1 MITIGVAKRQEPGP
15 GSVETHPGDVAL
27 RIMATTDLHAHLVPY
42 DYFNDRPVDSYGLTR
57 TAALIGQA
65 RTEVSQS
72 LLFDNGDFLQGSA
85 IGDYLARGRTSL
97 PHSMITAFGQL
108 GYDAGTLGNHEFNYG
123 LPFLSRILA
132 EAKHPVVSANVVL
145 KRGKD
150 ATLDQ
155 HFVPP
160 FALLTRMV
168 TDGNGTEHALKIGVI
183 GFTPPQILIW
193 DRQHLEGRLHVRSMQ
208 DAARA
213 WVPRLR
219 RAGADIVVAL
229 AHTGISASSGSVGA
243 AENCAVDLAA
253 INGIDVIVAGHS
265 HLTFPG
271 PDHSCGDGI
280 DSAGGRLS
288 GKPAVLPGHSGS
300 HLGII
305 DLALRRNALG
315 RWSVAGSQSHLRAV
329 TDLDP
334 RRSGGLTSEKVR
346 QLESAAVNVHRATR
360 RWIRREIGYSS
371 YRMQSY
377 FSLVA
382 DSMTLGLLAAA
393 QSDYVKT
400 ALQGTDLAA
409 LPLLSAVAPI
419 KAGGW
424 GGPANYVDIPAGPL
438 AFRHAADLC
447 PFPNTV
453 AALRITAAVLADWLE
468 RSASIY
474 RHVPVGARDCPL
486 LNDAFPSFHHDR
498 IYGVTYEI
506 DLSVRPRY
514 APDGAILNRAARRIR
529 NLAYQGR
536 LVQPEHSFVLATN
549 SFRSGGAGYYVHGDK
564 ALVVLETRLLSRD
577 MLARYILQSGVAAAL
592 GAQSWRFASVGQ
604 ETSVTFDSA
613 PLASD
618 CLNDPLTPPLT
629 PLAMTPQGFFRFRMH
644 L

>member
-1 MITIGVAKRQEPGP
+1 MAKGQEPILGGFAARP
-15 GSVETHPGDVAL
+15 EDVAL
-27 RIMATTDLHAHLVPY
+27 RIMATTDLHAYLVPY

-65 RTEVSQS
+65 RTEVAQS

-85 IGDYLARGRTSL
+85 IGDYLARGRTHL
-97 PHSMITAFGQL
+97 PHSMIAAFGQL

-123 LPFLSRILA
+123 LPFLLRVLA
-132 EAKHPVVSANVVL
+132 QARHPIVSANVMV

-150 ATLDQ
+150 ASLDQ

-160 FALLTRMV
+160 FTILGRKFV
-168 TDGNGTEHALKIGVI
+168 DGHGAEHMLKIGVI
-183 GFTPPQILIW
+183 GFTPPQILLW
-193 DRQHLEGRLHVRSMQ
+193 DRQHLEGKLQVRSMQ

-219 RAGADIVVAL
+219 HAGADIVVAL
-229 AHTGISASSGSVGA
+229 AHTGISGTSEA
-243 AENCAVDLAA
+243 AGTPENCAVDLAA
-253 INGIDVIVAGHS
+253 IEGIDVIVAGHS

-271 PDHSCGDGI
+271 PDHCNSQGVDPA
-280 DSAGGRLS
+280 SGRLS
-288 GKPAVLPGHSGS
+288 GKPAILPGHFGS

-305 DLALRRNALG
+305 DLALRQNSRG
-315 RWSVAGSQSHLRAV
+315 RWVVAGSRSHLRAV
-329 TDLDP
+329 SDLDP
-334 RRSGGLTSEKVR
+334 RQPVGPASEKVR
-346 QLESAAVNVHRATR
+346 QLEAAAINVHRATR

-393 QSDYVKT
+393 QADYVRS
-400 ALQGTDLAA
+400 ALQGTDLEA
-409 LPLLSAVAPI
+409 LPVLSAVAPI

-453 AALRITAAVLADWLE
+453 AALRITGATLADWLE

-474 RHVPVGARDCPL
+474 HHVPRGARDAPL
-486 LNDAFPSFHHDR
+486 LNDDFASFHHDR
-498 IYGVTYEI
+498 VHGLEYEI
-506 DLSVRPRY
+506 DLSVKPRY
-514 APDGAILNRAARRIR
+514 SPHGGLLAHSARRIR
-529 NLAYQGR
+529 NLAYEGHAVR
-536 LVQPEHSFVLATN
+536 PDDNFVLATN
-549 SFRSGGAGYYVHGDK
+549 SFRSGGAGYYVNGDK
-564 ALVVLETRLLSRD
+564 AHVVLETRLLARD
-577 MLARYILQSGVAAAL
+577 MLARFILQSGTVAAHDP
-592 GAQSWRFASVGQ
+592 QRWRFAAMGQ
-604 ETSVTFDSA
+604 GTSVTFDTA
-613 PLASD
+613 PLAAD
-618 CLNDPLTPPLT
+618 CLDEPLTPPLT
-629 PLAMTPQGFFRFRMH
+629 PLGMTPHGFQRFRLH